1 MLNKQI
7 ASIFLLLA
15 LAGHVYADT
24 CPDSAEIKVG
34 YDGIFFAKDSSGR
47 IWKGENPGIQTID
60 NTAFVFESATY
71 ITEDEDET
79 GPINVSQLSCRYK
92 KIALVLDN
100 VTGWKSS
107 SMAWDTSN
115 NCTESISEC
124 SFTITNK

>member
-1 MLNKQI
+1 MLNKPI

-15 LAGHVYADT
+15 LVGHVYADT
-24 CPDSAEIKVG
+24 CPDTAVIYKTDEGFS
-34 YDGIFFAKDSSGR
+34 AKDAAGR

-107 SMAWDTSN
+107 SVAWDTSN
-115 NCTESISEC
+115 NCTKSISEC